1 MSINMFNAREE
12 KLKSLYIAVWLYKV
26 FMAIG
31 IITVILLSPAH
42 GQDARQAPPE
52 VVKAIPISLV
62 YEGSIVSVI
71 WESQKNDVDLLFKD
85 GRWRINRG
93 RLNTNNIKG
102 RVSIVGTVGKD
113 TTLEHGMILHGS
125 ELFFTT
131 EIK

>member
-1 MSINMFNAREE
+1 MINAHEE
-12 KLKSLYIAVWLYKV
+12 KLKLFYNTMWLYRS

-31 IITVILLSPAH
+31 IVTAILLIPAH

-52 VVKAIPISLV
+52 VVKAIPISLI

-85 GRWRINRG
+85 GKWRINRG

-102 RVSIVGTVGKD
+102 RVSIVGTAGKD
-113 TTLEHGMILHGS
+113 TTLEHGMILHGN
-125 ELFFTT
+125 ELLFTT